1 MRNLKQVLSL
11 VLALALVFSLG
22 MTGASALATDFKDA
36 EDIVHTSAVDV
47 LTELQVINGYDDNT
61 FRPTKTITRAELC
74 KIIAITLNGSTNLTL
89 NPAAKPDFSDTKGH
103 WAEPVIDYCV
113 EQGIVAG
120 DGGPGSTFRPEDP
133 VTVGEAFKMILV
145 AIGYN
150 AERAGFVGS
159 QWLTKVTVAQ
169 SDCDPHL
176 DADTSMSVVDALT
189 RDNAA
194 QVLWNAMRTN
204 MKTYEDNGFMPDG
217 KGSFVPTYK
226 LVDYIRNL
234 VTSEA
239 WTLLSRS
246 FKVERETGI
255 VVSNEVAG
263 LDFSGTAVAAGSTA
277 KDGQT
282 KLDIDGTTKTF
293 DVSTDADVLGLEVEV
308 FSKKVDNKWVMVGS
322 PIPTSNNTVVE
333 IKAGDKIIE
342 KAKDGDVSF
351 STSANTLTN
360 FTTPASI
367 NNTVKAGYG
376 SVTRAIDNGEDKF
389 VLITTP
395 TLTEVTKIDSKGKVT
410 FKGINSNNAF
420 EANKVITDL
429 KLSKEDMVLVTEIG
443 NKIYVEEATTV
454 TGTVSKRSATE
465 VTANGVTM
473 KRSDAVYATGLSN
486 KITNATNAGAANA
499 LSRLDFDTEYLF
511 YVDKDDAVIGYK
523 EIEAGDAKYMVIL
536 ETGKSDSNDI
546 GSNETYKVR
555 AVTANT
561 TEPEIYEVKTDSKS
575 RDAVVRA
582 NKLQTGKNQQV
593 WEDVFKITSSHGR
606 MEATD
611 APVLAR
617 YTIDSDGVVT
627 LFDAV
632 QIDTAT
638 ASKIPALKEKQTA
651 YKGTP
656 VSYPTTAININAL
669 VLNPTGTVN
678 AVANSKT
685 AVFYAD
691 TNDDNEYEVT
701 YAKTGTANVKETDNP
716 VSAVAVVD
724 GTIVKAVLF
733 ISDSI
738 NENEK
743 TATYVYVSQ
752 MTGQES
758 DDKWSYEISQLE
770 DNDDED
776 FKEVVSKDQ
785 IVATGFYK
793 LGSDVNGNSTLRNIT
808 SSKISSYMGATVT
821 DYEDGTLTFTHGG
834 NSYSVVVDEDL
845 VVFYQENLSWGNELD
860 TTGSINTDDLPS
872 TGTPSS
878 ITINI
883 LVNTEEN
890 TALVIVSDLE
900 V

>member
-22 MTGASALATDFKDA
+22 MTGASALATDFKDV

-103 WAEPVIDYCV
+103 WAESVIDYCV

-150 AERAGFVGS
+150 AERAEFVGP

-169 SDCDPHL
+169 SNCDPKL
-176 DADTSMSVVDALT
+176 DDNTSMSVVDALT

-194 QVLWNAMRTN
+194 QVLWNAMRTA
-204 MKTYEDNGFMPDG
+204 MKTYENNGFAPDG
-217 KGSFVPTYK
+217 KGGFVPSYK
-226 LVDYIRNL
+226 LVDYVRH
-234 VTSEA
+234 TATAEA
-239 WTLLSRS
+239 WTLLSRF

-255 VVSNEVAG
+255 VVANEVAG
-263 LDFSGTAVAAGSTA
+263 LDFSGAAVAAGSTA

-293 DVSTDADVLGLEVEV
+293 DISTGMDVLGLEVEV

-351 STSANTLTN
+351 STSANALKN
-360 FTTPASI
+360 FTTATTVS
-367 NNTVKAGYG
+367 NTDKAGYG

-395 TLTEVTKIDSKGKVT
+395 TLTEVTKIDSKNKVT

-420 EANKVITDL
+420 EANKIITDL
-429 KLSKEDMVLVTEIG
+429 TLSKEDMVLVTEIG

-454 TGTVSKRSATE
+454 TGTISKRSASE

-473 KRSDAVYATGLSN
+473 KRSDVAYATGLSN
-486 KITNATNAGAANA
+486 KITNATNAGATNA

-523 EIEAGDAKYMVIL
+523 ELEAGDARYMVIL

-575 RDAVVRA
+575 RDAVVR
-582 NKLQTGKNQQV
+582 KGKEQTGKNQQL
-593 WEDVFKITSSHGR
+593 WHEVFNIPLNGR

-632 QIDTAT
+632 QIDTAA

-656 VSYPTTAININAL
+656 VSYVTTGANNNAL

-701 YAKTGTANVKETDNP
+701 YAKTGTANVKETDNA

-776 FKEVVSKDQ
+776 FAEVVSKDQ

-845 VVFYQENLSWGNELD
+845 VVFYQENLTWGNELD

-872 TGTPSS
+872 SGTPSS